1 MIPFLRYKK
10 AYFFFSGT
18 LILASLICLAVFGL
32 KPGIDFTGGSI
43 LEVNYIDERPSSEEI
58 KSSLASLDL
67 GEARVQFSGE
77 TRALIR
83 MKDISEDV
91 HQQVVTILK
100 NGGELEELRF
110 EMTGPVIGEEMK
122 QKTAL
127 VILLVILAILIYI
140 TFAFR
145 KVSRPVVSWKYGIVS
160 LIALFHDVLIPLGI
174 FSVLGN
180 FFSVE
185 ITIPIVTAFL
195 IVLGYSINDSVVVFD
210 RVRENLNKNKNI
222 LFEKIV
228 DNSLNQTLTRS
239 INTSFTTL
247 LVLFAIFFFGG
258 DTLKYF
264 SLALILGL
272 ICGTYSSI
280 FLASPLL
287 AGWREKK
294 SA

>member
-1 MIPFLRYKK
+1 MK
-10 AYFFFSGT
+10 
-18 LILASLICLAVFGL
+18 
-32 KPGIDFTGGSI
+32 
-43 LEVNYIDERPSSEEI
+43 NNEI
-58 KSSLASLDL
+58 FVK
-67 GEARVQFSGE
+67 GKGVRE
-77 TRALIR
+77 
-83 MKDISEDV
+83 
-91 HQQVVTILK
+91 
-100 NGGELEELRF
+100 
-110 EMTGPVIGEEMK
+110 
-122 QKTAL
+122 AL